1 MSSIVKQ
8 SIVVVKRNNWT
19 LMTRGRRLN
28 FRLSLTPGLLV
39 PESDSVRTCR
49 FLRFLIPSTC
59 ERWFYLSC
67 DSICIIIWNA
77 PKSKNFI
84 FGSFTV
90 FNFLGHFI
98 LLPVST
104 RAGCQQIFS
113 IFHEVYPDFWA
124 PKMKNGAREARNC
137 YSNRFKY
144 KITGVI
150 GNFRRPSVKQ
160 TGNPIHVKDSTRGC
174 F

>member
-1 MSSIVKQ
+1 MRLDDKKVISSPSWESTEI
-8 SIVVVKRNNWT
+8 
-19 LMTRGRRLN
+19 
-28 FRLSLTPGLLV
+28 FR
-39 PESDSVRTCR
+39 
-49 FLRFLIPSTC
+49 
-59 ERWFYLSC
+59 
-67 DSICIIIWNA
+67 
-77 PKSKNFI
+77 
-84 FGSFTV
+84 
-90 FNFLGHFI
+90 
-98 LLPVST
+98 
-104 RAGCQQIFS
+104 
-113 IFHEVYPDFWA
+113 IFHDVYPDFWA